1 MTDPITNR
9 TAQILAVADALL
21 VPISEIYDAL
31 QSEGWMG
38 WINEDMFLRLLLSDS
53 RFDVVEGL
61 AGTDLLEMV
70 LPTTFLDHRW
80 LSGPRVMLRS
90 RVTSPRAIIV
100 DELDNLAEMNEALE
114 IAWQMHAA
122 DDPEIRAE
130 LVNLLMMADMLERE
144 LKYALMQDT
153 FDPFESGAD
162 FPTASNKPHNSSG

>member
-9 TAQILAVADALL
+9 TAQILAGADALL
-21 VPISEIYDAL
+21 IPISEIYDML
-31 QSEGWMG
+31 QAEGWMG
-38 WINEDMFLRLLLSDS
+38 WIDEDMFLRLLLSDS

-61 AGTDLLEMV
+61 AGTDILEMI
-70 LPTTFLDHRW
+70 LPATFADHRW

-114 IAWQMHAA
+114 IAWQMYAA

-130 LVNLLMMADMLERE
+130 LINLLMMADMLERE
-144 LKYALMQDT
+144 LKYALTEDAL
-153 FDPFESGAD
+153 DPFDLEED
-162 FPTASNKPHNSSG
+162 FLPSSNSSKF

>member
-9 TAQILAVADALL
+9 TAQILAGADALL
-21 VPISEIYDAL
+21 IPISEIYDAL
-31 QSEGWMG
+31 KSEGWMG

-61 AGTDLLEMV
+61 VGAEILEMV
-70 LPTTFLDHRW
+70 LPNAMLGQRW

-153 FDPFESGAD
+153 FDPFEAGAD
-162 FPTASNKPHNSSG
+162 FPASSSEAPNNSG

>member
-9 TAQILAVADALL
+9 TVQILAGADALL
-21 VPISEIYDAL
+21 IPISEIYDAL
-31 QSEGWMG
+31 QCEGWMG

-61 AGTDLLEMV
+61 AGTDILEMI
-70 LPTTFLDHRW
+70 LPTTLQDHRW

-114 IAWQMHAA
+114 IAWEMYAA

-144 LKYALMQDT
+144 LKWALMQDT
-153 FDPFESGAD
+153 LDPFEWERDFSPPAD
-162 FPTASNKPHNSSG
+162 KAHNSSG

>member
-9 TAQILAVADALL
+9 TAQILAGADALL
-21 VPISEIYDAL
+21 IPISEIYDAL
-31 QSEGWMG
+31 KSEGWMG

-61 AGTDLLEMV
+61 AGTEILEMV
-70 LPTTFLDHRW
+70 LPNAMLGHRW

-114 IAWQMHAA
+114 IAWQMYAA

-130 LVNLLMMADMLERE
+130 LINLLMMADMLERE

-153 FDPFESGAD
+153 LDPFEWEMD
-162 FPTASNKPHNSSG
+162 IPPASNKANNSSG

>member
-9 TAQILAVADALL
+9 TAQILAGADALL
-21 VPISEIYDAL
+21 IPISEIYDAL
-31 QSEGWMG
+31 QCEGWMG

-53 RFDVVEGL
+53 RFDVVESL
-61 AGTDLLEMV
+61 AGTDLLEMI
-70 LPTTFLDHRW
+70 LPTALHDHRW

-114 IAWQMHAA
+114 IAWEMYAS

-144 LKYALMQDT
+144 LREALMHDT
-153 FDPFESGAD
+153 FDPFDLEAEFLPSSDEARD
-162 FPTASNKPHNSSG
+162 SSG

>member
-9 TAQILAVADALL
+9 TAQILAGADALL
-21 VPISEIYDAL
+21 IPISEIYDAL
-31 QSEGWMG
+31 KSEGWMG

-61 AGTDLLEMV
+61 VGAEILEMV
-70 LPTTFLDHRW
+70 LPNAMLGQRW

-153 FDPFESGAD
+153 FDPFEAGAD
-162 FPTASNKPHNSSG
+162 FPASSSEARNNSG